1 MKGEYVFIVFML
13 WLAGCSSKTSGD
25 ILEISVHT
33 ESEGRMSDYFQE
45 AELIFL
51 ETNDRALISNVD
63 QVVLA
68 DNRIVLL
75 GNFARNVFIFNASG
89 KHIATIEASGKGPGE
104 YVLAQDICIDYEKEE
119 LVVLTSVPSKL
130 MFYNFEGKLEREYG
144 LEDEPLSLK
153 DIIVNQKQL
162 LASYV
167 PGRDSCAGIA
177 CWNSEDK
184 KFDLQSEATLNQPYK
199 APMVTEGIY
208 RLRGLQVN
216 WVKDFDRSIYTY
228 SDGKLS
234 PRYQLDF
241 GKQNFLNIWMEDMK
255 DGDFFNK
262 TLVEGYVY
270 KLQNVKETAGA
281 IYFSINNGKGIGLI
295 DKQTNQAVLY
305 RKMKDELF
313 GFEIDRLKPVED
325 PENTCFGYI
334 SPVASLQKRVQQGQV
349 NDQKE
354 LIDRIDRLEEDSNP
368 VLFLYKSK
376 K

>member
-1 MKGEYVFIVFML
+1 
-13 WLAGCSSKTSGD
+13 
-25 ILEISVHT
+25 
-33 ESEGRMSDYFQE
+33 
-45 AELIFL
+45 
-51 ETNDRALISNVD
+51 
-63 QVVLA
+63 
-68 DNRIVLL
+68 
-75 GNFARNVFIFNASG
+75 
-89 KHIATIEASGKGPGE
+89 
-104 YVLAQDICIDYEKEE
+104 
-119 LVVLTSVPSKL
+119 
-130 MFYNFEGKLEREYG
+130 
-144 LEDEPLSLK
+144 
-153 DIIVNQKQL
+153 
-162 LASYV
+162 
-167 PGRDSCAGIA
+167 
-177 CWNSEDK
+177 
-184 KFDLQSEATLNQPYK
+184 
-199 APMVTEGIY
+199 MVTEGIY
-208 RLRGLQVN
+208 MLRGLQVN

>member
-1 MKGEYVFIVFML
+1 M
-13 WLAGCSSKTSGD
+13 
-25 ILEISVHT
+25 
-33 ESEGRMSDYFQE
+33 
-45 AELIFL
+45 
-51 ETNDRALISNVD
+51 
-63 QVVLA
+63 
-68 DNRIVLL
+68 
-75 GNFARNVFIFNASG
+75 
-89 KHIATIEASGKGPGE
+89 
-104 YVLAQDICIDYEKEE
+104 
-119 LVVLTSVPSKL
+119 
-130 MFYNFEGKLEREYG
+130 
-144 LEDEPLSLK
+144 EDEPLSLK

-208 RLRGLQVN
+208 MLRGLQVN

-295 DKQTNQAVLY
+295 DKQTNQA
-305 RKMKDELF
+305 
-313 GFEIDRLKPVED
+313 GFIS
-325 PENTCFGYI
+325 ENE
-334 SPVASLQKRVQQGQV
+334 R
-349 NDQKE
+349 
-354 LIDRIDRLEEDSNP
+354 
-368 VLFLYKSK
+368 
-376 K
+376 